1 MFVAFQC
8 PIRNENVSGFSGAV
22 GLWKQGFG
30 SESAPKKVTDPKI
43 LVFIKDVG
51 QFFQLE
57 LGVTVGYSTINISH
71 A

>member
-8 PIRNENVSGFSGAV
+8 PIRNGNVSGFSSAL

-30 SESAPKKVTDPKI
+30 SESAPKKSYGSQNTGI
-43 LVFIKDVG
+43 RKDVG

-57 LGVTVGYSTINISH
+57 LGVTV
-71 A
+71 